1 MTAALAPFAPPT
13 AAWFAATFPA
23 PTAPQVQAWPA
34 IARGE
39 HVLLVAPTGSGKT
52 LAAFLAALDRLLF
65 TPRPDGAR
73 GTRVVYVSP
82 IKALAVDVERNLMA
96 PLAGIRAAAEASG
109 RAAAPVT
116 VAVRSGDTSAR
127 DRRAIA
133 RGDADVLITTPESL
147 YLMLTSA
154 ARAALR
160 TVEVVIVDEIHA
172 LVGNE
177 RGAHLAL
184 SLERLELLTGRP
196 LQRVGLSAT
205 QRPLAEVARF
215 LAGARPVTIVDAAGP
230 KQLDLTIEMPFAPT
244 AAGPLTAGPAASN
257 WDRVFPRL
265 VELVR
270 AHTSTLVF
278 VNSRRLAERTAAAM
292 NELAGEVL
300 VHAHHGSVAKEQ
312 RAAIEDALKR
322 GALRGLVATSSL
334 ELGIDMGAIDLVV
347 QVEPPPSVASGLQR
361 VGRAGHQVG
370 AASAGVLV
378 SKHKGD
384 VLACAALAQAMRQG
398 AVEASRYLRNPLDVL
413 AQQLVAMCAVD
424 AWHVDE
430 LYAAVTRAA
439 CFAELPRDSFD
450 RTLDMLCGAFAIEEL
465 AEVRPRL
472 DWDRATGRLRA
483 RDGAHRVAIA
493 SGGTIADRGLYGVY
507 VSGATGPG
515 ARVGELDEEMVF
527 ESKVG
532 DRFVLGASTWRIDD
546 ITHDRVLVSP
556 APGEPGRM
564 PFWRGESAMRAFEL
578 GQRMGALARELAAVP
593 AAAAHDRLVGELAL
607 APAAAEVL
615 VSELAE
621 QARVSAVPTD
631 RTVVVEVSRDDLGDL
646 RVCVLAPFG
655 ARVMAPWAMLAQQA
669 ARAALGFEVE
679 LLWTNDGFVVRLPDG
694 SGLDGGD
701 GWLFPAAATVV
712 DDLTGLCGQTSMFAA
727 RFREAAGRALLLPRR
742 RPGQRT
748 PLWHVRKKAQDLL
761 RGAQRVPDF
770 PIVLEAYRKVLTD
783 VLDVA
788 ALRAVLGGI
797 ADGTIA
803 VERRLVDAP
812 SPAASAVLFG
822 YVASFMYEGDAPP
835 LERRAAALAIDPAR
849 LRELIGDVPWRE
861 LIDAE
866 VLAELEAALARAD
879 DAPTTADGWHDRLRY
894 LGDVARGAPEVD
906 ALIAA
911 GRALAV
917 GARGDRVIPI
927 EYAGRY
933 QAAIGAAVPAGLPA
947 AFLDGGPDPRRDLIA
962 RLARTRGPFGLADLA
977 ARYGDDAAAA
987 LAPTLA
993 ALVATGELVAGE
1005 FRPGGQGAEW
1015 IAADHLRTLRSR
1027 SLARVR
1033 RQIAPVPAA
1042 AYVRFLHAWHG
1053 VVHRRRGLDAVLDA
1067 IEKLQGLPV
1076 LASALEDELLPAR
1089 VADYSPAD
1097 LDTLAAAGEVVW
1109 RGVAP
1114 VGDRDGRIVL
1124 ALADHAERFA
1134 DPEAYAAAQA
1144 EAGELDQRILALL
1157 AARGALFFTEIRAAI
1172 PMFPGDLVR
1181 ALWQLTWR
1189 GLVAND
1195 SFRPLRELGHDQPV
1209 AARRGGRG
1217 RAAAAAF
1224 RSRRA
1229 QPTAAEGRWSVV
1241 PPPRLDAAARAHAL
1255 LQQWLTR
1262 YGVVTRDSATAEG
1275 GFGAAY
1281 PVLRALDDAG
1291 QLVRGHFVADL
1302 AALQFATAGAVELLR
1317 SHARPR
1323 QPPPVVTLSA
1333 ADCANPFGAVLP
1345 WPAVVGDARPRRVVG
1360 ATVITVDGHPAA
1372 WLPPDLEAI
1381 ATWRADAAT
1390 AEAIARVVRDA
1401 RAAGE
1406 PAMIR
1411 TIDGVRAADHPLAA
1425 GLIAAGLAARD
1436 GALVPARDRWPQP

>member
-1 MTAALAPFAPPT
+1 MSLDRFAAPT
-13 AAWFAATFPA
+13 AAWFAATFAA
-23 PTAPQVQAWPA
+23 PTPAQRQAWPA
-34 IARGE
+34 IAAGD

-52 LAAFLAALDRLLF
+52 LAAFLAAIDRLLF
-65 TPRPDGAR
+65 HPRAGK

-96 PLAGIRAAAEASG
+96 PLAGIRAAAEATG
-109 RAAAPVT
+109 VPAAPVT

-147 YLMLTSA
+147 YLMLTSR
-154 ARAALR
+154 ARDALR

-184 SLERLELLTGRP
+184 SLERLEHLTGRP
-196 LQRVGLSAT
+196 LQRIGLSAT
-205 QRPLAEVARF
+205 QRPLEVVARF
-215 LAGARPVTIVDAAGP
+215 LAGARPVTRIDAAGP
-230 KQLDLTIEMPFAPT
+230 KQLDLTIEMPFAP
-244 AAGPLTAGPAASN
+244 GDAGPAASN
-257 WDRVFPRL
+257 WERVFPRL

-278 VNSRRLAERTAAAM
+278 VNSRRLAERTAGAM
-292 NELAGEVL
+292 NQAAGETL

-378 SKHKGD
+378 CKHKGD
-384 VLACAALAQAMRQG
+384 VLACAALAQAMRDG
-398 AVEASRYLRNPLDVL
+398 AVEASRYLVNPLDVL
-413 AQQLVAMCAVD
+413 AQQVVAACAVD
-424 AWHVDE
+424 AWRAAD
-430 LYAAVTRAA
+430 LYALVTRAA
-439 CFAELPRDSFD
+439 CFADLPRALFD
-450 RTLDMLCGAFAIEEL
+450 RTLDMLCGAFAIDEL

-472 DWDRATGRLRA
+472 AWDRATDLLRA

-507 VSGATGPG
+507 VSGGHGPG

-578 GQRMGALARELAAVP
+578 GRRMGALARELAAVP
-593 AAAAHDRLVGELAL
+593 AAAAHDRLVGELAV

-615 VSELAE
+615 VAELAE
-621 QARVSAVPTD
+621 QARTSAVPTD

-646 RVCVLAPFG
+646 RLCVLAPFG
-655 ARVMAPWAMLAQQA
+655 ARVMAPWGMLAQA
-669 ARAALGFEVE
+669 AAHDRLGFEVE

-694 SGLDGGD
+694 TALDDGD
-701 GWLFPAAATVV
+701 GWLFPTAATVT
-712 DDLTGLCGQTSMFAA
+712 DRLTELGAGTSMFAA

-761 RGAQRVPDF
+761 RGAQRVHDF
-770 PIVLEAYRKVLTD
+770 PMLLEAYRKVMMD
-783 VLDVA
+783 VLDVP
-788 ALRAVLGGI
+788 ALTEVLGAI
-797 ADGTIA
+797 AGGDIA
-803 VERRLVDAP
+803 IERRMVDAP

-861 LIDAE
+861 LIDGE
-866 VLAELEAALARAD
+866 VLAELEASWARAG
-879 DAPTTADGWHDRLRY
+879 DAPATPDAWHDRLRY
-894 LGDVARGAPEVD
+894 LGDAAAADAPAGLR
-906 ALIAA
+906 ALVAA
-911 GRALAV
+911 GRALEV
-917 GARGDRVIPI
+917 GARIIPA
-927 EYAGRY
+927 ESAGRY
-933 QAAIGAAVPAGLPA
+933 RAALGVRVPDDLPA
-947 AFLDGGPDPRRDLIA
+947 AFLDPGPDPRRDLLA
-962 RLARTRGPFGLADLA
+962 RFARTRGPFTIADLRA
-977 ARYGDDAAAA
+977 AYGDAADA

-993 ALVATGELVAGE
+993 ALVAAGELVAGE
-1005 FRPGGQGAEW
+1005 FRPGGHGAEW
-1015 IAADHLRTLRSR
+1015 VSAEHLRTLRAR

-1033 RQIAPVPAA
+1033 SQIAPVPAA

-1053 VVHRRRGLDAVLDA
+1053 VVHRRRGLDALLDA
-1067 IEKLQGLPV
+1067 VEKLQGLPV
-1076 LASALEDELLPAR
+1076 LASQLEDELLPAR
-1089 VADYSPAD
+1089 VADYAPGD

-1114 VGDRDGRIVL
+1114 VGERDGRIWI
-1124 ALADHAERFA
+1124 ALAEHADRFA
-1134 DPEAYAAAQA
+1134 DPEAHAAARA
-1144 EAGELDQRILALL
+1144 AVSDVGARILDVLGR
-1157 AARGALFFTEIRAAI
+1157 RGALFFTELRAAI
-1172 PMFPGDLVR
+1172 PMFPGDLIR
-1181 ALWQLTWR
+1181 ALWQLAWA

-1195 SFRPLRELGHDQPV
+1195 SFRPLRELGD
-1209 AARRGGRG
+1209 AAAPPRRGS
-1217 RAAAAAF
+1217 RARLMTAAF
-1224 RSRRA
+1224 RSRRT
-1229 QPTAAEGRWSVV
+1229 QPTAADGRWSVV
-1241 PPPRLDAAARAHAL
+1241 PAPTGATTDRAHAL

-1275 GFGAAY
+1275 GFSAAY

-1323 QPPPVVTLSA
+1323 HPPPVVALGA
-1333 ADCANPFGAVLP
+1333 ADCANPFGAILP
-1345 WPAVVGDARPRRVVG
+1345 WPEVRGEVKPRRVVG
-1360 ATVITVDGHPAA
+1360 ATVITWDGHATA
-1372 WLPPDLEAI
+1372 WLPPDLADGC
-1381 ATWRADAAT
+1381 TWVLDDPRAAAAT
-1390 AEAIARVVRDA
+1390 AEEVARAVRAA

-1406 PAMIR
+1406 PA
-1411 TIDGVRAADHPLAA
+1411 TLVTLDGVPAADHPLAPA
-1425 GLIAAGLAARD
+1425 LIAAGLARRD
-1436 GALVPARDRWPQP
+1436 TTLVAARDRWPSP